1 MIVADTNLIVHLL
14 LPGERTSSAQSLLR
28 KDSDWYAPKLWRS
41 EFCNVLTVFLRKSIL
56 DKHIIQGRMREAL
69 AFMQGRE
76 FETDYVRVIELANGS
91 KCSAYDC
98 EFVALA
104 QELGCFL
111 VTSDRQLQAQFP
123 HTVFSPLQYLET

>member
-14 LPGERTSSAQSLLR
+14 LPGEKTQSAQNLLR
-28 KDSDWYAPKLWRS
+28 KDSNWYAPKVWRS
-41 EFCNVLTVFLRKSIL
+41 EFCKVLTIYLRKSIL
-56 DKHIIQGRMREAL
+56 DLSIIHGRMREAL
-69 AFMQGRE
+69 AFTQGRE
-76 FETDYVRVIELANGS
+76 FETDYTRVIELANAS
-91 KCSAYDC
+91 TCSAYDC

-123 HTVFSPLQYLET
+123 HTVISPEHYLEN